1 MADNELH
8 YLTYDPER
16 MWEDMILAYV
26 EAGGDV
32 LYPGDEKETL
42 LRGVQMIL
50 VQAYAAFD
58 HAARMRTLRYALGE
72 YLDLIGETRGVLRM
86 EAVEATAEM
95 DVTVR
100 GAVGTYTLAA
110 GTLFTFDGSNY
121 YEVAEDVSALSDGNP
136 VTLRC
141 RILCTETGASGN
153 GLPSG
158 TQMTPVQG
166 DHSISTAVLVNATSG
181 GLEAED
187 DDDYRSRIRESGYIN
202 TTGPREAY
210 RAEARGVSSAIR
222 DANAITGTPG
232 EVIVALL
239 FEEGT
244 TQDIKTTLKTAV
256 ATALSADEKRPL
268 TDRVRVEEAGQ
279 VSYTLNVSYTIPAN
293 APSDVG
299 TAVTNAAAQF
309 KNEQEGLIGIP
320 FDPYRLLSLL
330 YSAGATRVEFLSGS
344 VIAGQ
349 PIAYTA
355 IDGNK
360 ALKGT
365 INLTAAT

>member
-1 MADNELH
+1 MADTELH
-8 YLTYDPER
+8 YLTSDPEA
-16 MWEDMILAYV
+16 MWDDMIIAYV
-26 EAGGDV
+26 EAGGDI
-32 LYPGDEKETL
+32 LYPGDEKEIL
-42 LRGVQMIL
+42 LRGVQLIL

-58 HAARMRTLRYALGE
+58 HAARMRTLRFAIGE

-86 EAVEATAEM
+86 EAVAAIAEM
-95 DVTVR
+95 DVTIR
-100 GAVGTYTLAA
+100 GMVGTYTLTA

-121 YEVAEDVSALSDGNP
+121 YEVAEDVSALLDGTP
-136 VTLRC
+136 KTIRC
-141 RILCTETGASGN
+141 QIGCTEPGASGN
-153 GLPSG
+153 GLPIG

-166 DHSISTAVLVNATSG
+166 NPSISSAVLASATAG
-181 GLEAED
+181 GLEQED
-187 DDDYRSRIRESGYIN
+187 DEDYRSRIRESGYIN

-222 DANAITGTPG
+222 DANAIMGASGT
-232 EVIVALL
+232 VKVALL
-239 FEEGT
+239 FEAGT
-244 TQDIKTTLKTAV
+244 TQEAKTTLIAAV
-256 ATALSADEKRPL
+256 ATALSAEDKRPL
-268 TDRVRVEEAGQ
+268 TDHVVVEEAGQ
-279 VSYTLNVSYTIPAN
+279 VSYTLNVSYTIPPN

-309 KNEQEGLIGIP
+309 KDEQEGLIGIP

-330 YSAGATRVEFLSGS
+330 YSAGATRVEFLAGS

-355 IDGNK
+355 IDGDK
-360 ALKGT
+360 ALTGT